1 MLTIG
6 PRAVEPLA
14 VGLWGC
20 GSIGRQIAEKVA
32 VGQGGNVR
40 IVGVLARATSAGLAE
55 CAALVDAQP
64 CTSLD
69 ALLDLGPKVVL
80 EAASAEG
87 LAEQGPT
94 ILESGVD
101 LIALSPSCLFDAAIE
116 ARFRE
121 AARSS
126 GRTMLI
132 PSASAAGVDHLLAN
146 RDDELRS
153 VRLIIT
159 WHPNPRAV
167 PYTGQGEVQQVFEG
181 TARQAGRLHPRTLNF
196 VVAIALAGLGL
207 DHTAVR
213 IQLDPNATFT
223 SYRLEL
229 DAATTGLQ
237 AEVELRR
244 PDGRRGRTAAL
255 SALATLRQL
264 SPA

>member
-6 PRAVEPLA
+6 PPAAEPLA

-20 GSIGRQIAEKVA
+20 GSIGQQIAEQVA
-32 VGQGGNVR
+32 AGQGGRVR
-40 IVGVLARATSAGLAE
+40 IVGVLARETSAGLAE
-55 CAALVDAQP
+55 CAALVGAQP

-69 ALLDLGPKVVL
+69 ALLRLGPKVVL

-87 LAEQGPT
+87 LAEQGPA
-94 ILESGVD
+94 ILEAGVD
-101 LIALSPSCLFDAAIE
+101 LIALSPSCLFDAAVE
-116 ARFRE
+116 ARFR
-121 AARSS
+121 AAVRKS
-126 GRTMLI
+126 GRTLLI
-132 PSASAAGVDHLLAN
+132 PPASAVGVDHLLAN

-159 WHPNPRAV
+159 WHPNPRVV
-167 PYTGQGEVQQVFEG
+167 PYSGQGEVQEVFVG
-181 TARQAGRLHPRTLNF
+181 TAREAGRLHPRTLNF
-196 VVAIALAGLGL
+196 VVTIALAGLGL
-207 DHTAVR
+207 DRTEVQIR
-213 IQLDPNATFT
+213 LDPRATQT
-223 SYRLEL
+223 SYRLVL